1 MRSLHSTTREPPL
14 ATTRDSPEKHR
25 RPSAAIEKQIMS
37 MLENNCKQQYEWMIY
52 TAEWSHTPRVHDEW
66 FYLYDEQK
74 QMMLFFTVRI
84 ENRVTLRGYPLEGS
98 ISRAFGILLLLLLLS
113 CFSRVWLCVTPQTA
127 AHQAPLSLGFS
138 RQEHWS
144 GLPFPSP
151 MHTMFYFFIWMLVSG
166 VWLLWENT
174 VSCTVNIH
182 GLFYM
187 YVCGG

>member
-113 CFSRVWLCVTPQTA
+113 CFSRVWLCVTPIDGSPPGSPVPGIL
-127 AHQAPLSLGFS
+127 QARTLEWVAISFS
-138 RQEHWS
+138 NA
-144 GLPFPSP
+144 
-151 MHTMFYFFIWMLVSG
+151 Y
-166 VWLLWENT
+166 
-174 VSCTVNIH
+174 H
-182 GLFYM
+182 GLFLYLDVSFRGVVTLRK
-187 YVCGG
+187 YCELYS